1 MIIAAIS
8 LPRLPNLTP
17 QIMSKMTT
25 NFTSDQLQI
34 QSFSLAYADEVCR
47 LILSIQREEF
57 GLPVT
62 LEGQA
67 DLLNIPDFYQ
77 KGNGN
82 FWIAIVD
89 GHVVGSIALLDIGN
103 AQAALRKMFVA
114 PEFRGQQFGVASTL
128 LKTCMT
134 WATTKQLREVFLG
147 TTVQFQA
154 AHRFYEKN
162 GFEEIEPNA
171 LPSTFPIM
179 VVDTKFY
186 RQTMVWE

>member
-1 MIIAAIS
+1 M
-8 LPRLPNLTP
+8 TP
-17 QIMSKMTT
+17 MTI
-25 NFTSDQLQI
+25 NFTPDQLQI
-34 QSFSLAYADEVCR
+34 QSFSTAFADEMCR

-62 LEGQA
+62 LQGQA

-82 FWIAIVD
+82 FWVAMVD

-128 LKTCMT
+128 LKTCMA
-134 WATTKQLREVFLG
+134 WATAKQLREVFLG

-162 GFEEIEPNA
+162 GFEEIDQNT

-179 VVDTKFY
+179 AVDTKFY
-186 RQTMVWE
+186 RRAMELA